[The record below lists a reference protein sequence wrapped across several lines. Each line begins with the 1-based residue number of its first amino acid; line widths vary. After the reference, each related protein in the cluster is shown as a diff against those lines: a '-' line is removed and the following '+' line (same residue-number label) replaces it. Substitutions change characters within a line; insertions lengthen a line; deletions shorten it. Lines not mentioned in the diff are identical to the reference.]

1 MSPRSQSALPR
12 ADAASSLIARPGRNC
27 WRVERADRMR
37 CIQDAA
43 EYFRLVRRAM
53 LSAEHTIFTLGWD
66 TSAHTELLPGETPP
80 DAPARLDHLLA
91 WIARRRPELRCYV
104 LTWDYGLLHLFERD
118 PLTRWR
124 LGWRMPSNVTFAF
137 DDHHALGGCH
147 HQKVVV
153 VDDRLAFTGGID
165 LTGHRWDTAEHRI
178 EEPRRV
184 SLDGDLYQPYHE
196 VGAMV
201 SGPVAAALGEMA
213 RDRWHAAAGIPLP
226 ALRPSS
232 ADPWPSDVPA
242 DVRNAVVAIAR
253 TLPPLAPQAA
263 VSECEA
269 LYLDSIAAARESIYI
284 ESQYF
289 TDDRIARALAARLAE
304 PDGPEI
310 IVVMPQCCEGWVEQA
325 TMGALR
331 DEVARQLIAADVHG
345 RLRIVYPSA
354 SQARKVPI
362 FVHSK
367 VMFVD
372 DRLARIGSAN
382 LSKRSMGVDSEC
394 DVAVDATGDAS
405 AAAGVLRMRNRL
417 IGEHLGMSA
426 EDVAREMAA
435 RGSIRGVIDARS
447 AADRTLVR
455 LPVPETTEMPSE
467 ALVAAADPRAPIP
480 VETAVEAA
488 IAGPAAFAH
497 DHPAR
502 MIAAIGVVGT
512 AVGVAAAAW
521 QASRD
526 SASRRRL
533 MRAGRMLALAA
544 VGVGALQAWRN
555 SRTAARIVSRHRK
568 GAEFG

>member
-1 MSPRSQSALPR
+1 MSPSSPSALIK
-12 ADAASSLIARPGRNC
+12 ADAARSRIVRPGHNC

-66 TSAHTELLPGETPP
+66 TSAHTELLPGETPS
-80 DAPARLDHLLA
+80 DGPARLDQLLA

-153 VDDRLAFTGGID
+153 VDDRLAFAGGID
-165 LTGHRWDTAEHRI
+165 LTGHRWDTAEHRV

-213 RDRWHAAAGIPLP
+213 RQRWHAAAGIPLP
-226 ALRPSS
+226 EVR
-232 ADPWPSDVPA
+232 PSDVDLWPTDIVP
-242 DVRNAVVAIAR
+242 DVRNAAVAIAR
-253 TLPPLAPQAA
+253 TLPPLDDQAGVA
-263 VSECEA
+263 ECEA

-310 IVVMPQCCEGWVEQA
+310 IVVMPECCEGWVEQT

-331 DEVARQLIAADVHG
+331 DRVGRGLIEADVHG

-354 SQARKVPI
+354 SQSRKVPI

-394 DVAVDATGDAS
+394 DVAVDATGDDD
-405 AAAGVLRMRNRL
+405 AAASVLQMRNRL
-417 IGEHLGMSA
+417 IAEHLAMSV
-426 EDVAREMAA
+426 EDVTREMAA
-435 RGSIRGVIDARS
+435 HGSIRAVIDARS
-447 AADRTLVR
+447 NADRTLVR
-455 LPVPETTEMPSE
+455 LHVPEKAEMPSE
-467 ALVAAADPRAPIP
+467 ALVAAADPRAPIH
-480 VETAVEAA
+480 VEAAVDAA
-488 IAGPAAFAH
+488 IAGPAAFAR
-497 DHPAR
+497 DHPRRVITVLSLAGL
-502 MIAAIGVVGT
+502 ALGAS
-512 AVGVAAAAW
+512 AAAW
-521 QASRD
+521 QLSRGREG
-526 SASRRRL
+526 RRRL
-533 MRAGRMLALAA
+533 LHAGNMLALAA
-544 VGVGALQAWRN
+544 LGAGAFGAWRS
-555 SRTAARIVSRHRK
+555 SRNAARIVSRHRK

>member
-1 MSPRSQSALPR
+1 LPVV
-12 ADAASSLIARPGRNC
+12 RPGRNC

-66 TSAHTELLPGETPP
+66 TSAHTELLPGETPA
-80 DAPARLDHLLA
+80 DGPARLDHLLS

-124 LGWRMPSNVTFAF
+124 LGWRMPPNVTFAF

-153 VDDRLAFTGGID
+153 VDDRLAFAGGID
-165 LTGHRWDTAEHRI
+165 LTGHRWDTAEHRVD
-178 EEPRRV
+178 EPRRV

-196 VGAMV
+196 VGAMI
-201 SGPVAAALGEMA
+201 SGPAAAALGEMA
-213 RDRWHAAAGIPLP
+213 RERWHAALDIPLP
-226 ALRPSS
+226 AVRPSA
-232 ADPWPSDVPA
+232 ADPWPSDVLP
-242 DVRNAVVAIAR
+242 DVRNATVAIAR
-253 TLPPLAPQAA
+253 TLPPLGEQAA
-263 VSECEA
+263 VGECEA
-269 LYLDSIAAARESIYI
+269 LYLDAIAAARESIYI

-289 TDDRIARALAARLAE
+289 TDDRIAHALSARLAE
-304 PDGPEI
+304 TDGPEI
-310 IVVMPQCCEGWVEQA
+310 IVVMPECCEGWVEQT

-331 DEVARQLIAADVHG
+331 DEVARRLIESDVHG

-354 SQARKVPI
+354 SQSQKVPI

-394 DVAVDATGDAS
+394 DLAVDATGDPHAS
-405 AAAGVLRMRNRL
+405 AGVLQMRNRL
-417 IGEHLGMSA
+417 IGEHLGISA
-426 EDVAREMAA
+426 EDVTREIAA
-435 RGSIRGVIDARS
+435 RGSLRQVIDARS

-455 LPVPETTEMPSE
+455 LRVPERTEMPSD
-467 ALVAAADPRAPIP
+467 ALAAAADPRAPIP

-488 IAGPAAFAH
+488 IAGPAAFAR
-497 DHPAR
+497 DHPKR
-502 MIAAIGVVGT
+502 VIAAAGVMAT
-512 AVGVAAAAW
+512 ALGVAAAAW
-521 QASRD
+521 QAS
-526 SASRRRL
+526 SRPAAHRRL
-533 MRAGRMLALAA
+533 MRAGNVLALAA
-544 VGVGALQAWRN
+544 LGAGAFRTWRT
-555 SRTAARIVSRHRK
+555 SRNAARILSRHRK